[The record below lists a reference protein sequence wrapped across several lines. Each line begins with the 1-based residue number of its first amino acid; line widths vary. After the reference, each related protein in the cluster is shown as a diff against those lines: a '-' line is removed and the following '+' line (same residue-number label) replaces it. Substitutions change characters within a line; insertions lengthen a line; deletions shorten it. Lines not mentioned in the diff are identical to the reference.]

1 MEFPFSPLLL
11 QFSLIRNLPLL
22 MTPLAAS
29 LARHEFGT
37 GKDARR
43 SGYLT
48 LDRTRKAVP
57 LLKIDPLVFQ
67 QPIVGVWVYGV
78 DMEEEW
84 DDETAR
90 AQLADPYLYFA
101 CLNFLTARSIKER
114 AQLTKNTFL
123 VALYPSTDMVNGRT
137 VSPLPRFFECSISEH
152 LRVDEYLPMEL
163 YAHRKSCFAGLS
175 RFSSDVELALGAFP
189 RGIRGR
195 HWRELAPVPTSNA
208 AWESAKRELDIPVIP
223 REPRASTELAASPA
237 ETNTSVSGVSF
248 RQTSRG
254 SNAAEVLQSNRTRIN
269 SARGSDQERVDDK
282 ER

>member
-1 MEFPFSPLLL
+1 MSSSSDHAAQLDFQIEFPFSPLLL
-11 QFSLIRNLPLL
+11 KFSLIRNLPLL

-37 GKDARR
+37 GNEARR

-57 LLKIDPLVFQ
+57 LLKVDPLVFQ

-90 AQLADPYLYFA
+90 AQLVDPYLYFA
-101 CLNFLTARSIKER
+101 CLNYLTVRSIKER
-114 AQLTKNTFL
+114 VQLATNTFL
-123 VALYPSTDMVNGRT
+123 VALYPSTDTVNGHA

-152 LRVDEYLPMEL
+152 VRVDEFLPMEL

-175 RFSSDVELALGAFP
+175 RLSSDV
-189 RGIRGR
+189 
-195 HWRELAPVPTSNA
+195 ELAPVPTSNA
-208 AWESAKRELDIPVIP
+208 PWESAKRQLDVPVIP
-223 REPRASTELAASPA
+223 RQPRSPTDPATIPA
-237 ETNTSVSGVSF
+237 ESEQSMPAGPSKRTSQVNDAAGELRSSLPRYNT
-248 RQTSRG
+248 TRG
-254 SNAAEVLQSNRTRIN
+254 D
-269 SARGSDQERVDDK
+269 DQEPVDGGSG
-282 ER
+282 

>member
-1 MEFPFSPLLL
+1 MSSSSDNAAQLDYQIEFPFSPLLL

-29 LARHEFGT
+29 LARREFGT

-57 LLKIDPLVFQ
+57 LLKVDPLVFQ

-90 AQLADPYLYFA
+90 TQLSDPFLYFA
-101 CLNFLTARSIKER
+101 CLNYLTAQSIKER

-163 YAHRKSCFAGLS
+163 FAHRKSCFAGLA
-175 RFSSDVELALGAFP
+175 RFSTDVELT
-189 RGIRGR
+189 
-195 HWRELAPVPTSNA
+195 PVPTSNA
-208 AWESAKRELDIPVIP
+208 AWEGAKRHLDIPVIP
-223 REPRASTELAASPA
+223 REPLSPTELAASSA
-237 ETNTSVSGVSF
+237 EANTSVSGMPF
-248 RQTSRG
+248 RRTSRG
-254 SNAAEVLQSNRTRIN
+254 DIAVEGLRSSRSHMS
-269 SARGSDQERVDDK
+269 SARDGDHERVDDE

>member
-175 RFSSDVELALGAFP
+175 RFSSDVELA
-189 RGIRGR
+189 
-195 HWRELAPVPTSNA
+195 PVPTSNA